1 MDIELARTFLEVMSA
16 GSFCGAA
23 ERLHVSQTTVTA
35 RVQSLEETVACQL
48 FVRNRSGA
56 RLTVEGER
64 FVAYATTLVQT
75 WECAKAEMKLPRG
88 RESRLRIGAE
98 TSLWNP
104 VLSNWVS
111 WLQQSCPSV
120 AVNTDVSDAK
130 TLLTKLEKGFLD
142 AAIVHRPNYFSGFMV
157 EQLLEEKL
165 VHVQVPNKFTPNLF
179 VDWGPEFKAQYDA
192 ALPQPRQAAFTFNL
206 GPLALRV
213 MLDGGGNGYFRTRV
227 VEPHLR
233 SGELERVADSPEF
246 THPVYLVYRSTDSCS
261 ELSAALEG
269 LRYTVRDK
277 NEWQV

>member
-35 RVQSLEETVACQL
+35 RVQSLEETVDCQL
-48 FVRNRSGA
+48 FIRNRSGA

-64 FVAYATTLVQT
+64 FVAYARNLVQS
-75 WECAKAEMKLPRG
+75 WECAKADMKLPRG

-104 VLSNWVS
+104 VLTNWVS
-111 WLQQSCPSV
+111 WLQINSPSV
-120 AVNTDVSDAK
+120 AVHTDVADASS
-130 TLLTKLEKGFLD
+130 LLAKLEKGFLD
-142 AAIVHRPNYFSGFMV
+142 AVIVHRPNYLSGVMV

-165 VHVQVPNKFTPNLF
+165 VHVQVPNNTKPNLF
-179 VDWGPEFKAQYDA
+179 VDWGSEFRTQYDA

-206 GPLALRV
+206 GPLALHV
-213 MLDGGGNGYFRTRV
+213 MLSGGGNGYFRTRV
-227 VEPHLR
+227 VEPYLR

-246 THPVYLVYRSTDSCS
+246 THPVYLVYRATNSRS
-261 ELSAALEG
+261 ELPIALEG
-269 LRYTVRDK
+269 LRNVVRDHS
-277 NEWQV
+277 EWQV

>member
-246 THPVYLVYRSTDSCS
+246 THPVYLVYRSTDPCS

>member
-35 RVQSLEETVACQL
+35 RVQSLEETVSCQL

-56 RLTVEGER
+56 KLTLEGER

-88 RESRLRIGAE
+88 RESRLRVGAE

-104 VLSNWVS
+104 VLTSWVA
-111 WLQQSCPSV
+111 WLQQSCSSV
-120 AVNTDVSDAK
+120 AVNADVSDAK
-130 TLLTKLEKGFLD
+130 TLLRKLEKGLLD
-142 AAIVHRPNYFSGFMV
+142 AAIVHQPSYFSGFMV

-165 VHVQVPNKFTPNLF
+165 IHVQVPDKPTPNLF

-192 ALPQPRQAAFTFNL
+192 ALPQPRQAAFSFNL

-213 MLDGGGNGYFRTRV
+213 MLTGGGNGYFRTRV
-227 VEPHLR
+227 VESHLR
-233 SGELERVADSPEF
+233 SGELERVIGSPEF
-246 THPVYLVYRSTDSCS
+246 THPVFLVYRSPCSDST
-261 ELSAALEG
+261 LSTGLEG
-269 LRYTVRDK
+269 LRSIVRDHA
-277 NEWQV
+277 EWQV

>member
-35 RVQSLEETVACQL
+35 RLQSLEEIVACQL

-56 RLTVEGER
+56 RLTIEGER

-104 VLSNWVS
+104 VLTNWVT
-111 WLQQSCPSV
+111 WLQECCPSI
-120 AVNTDVSDAK
+120 AINTDVSDAK

-165 VHVQVPNKFTPNLF
+165 VHVQVPTKNTPNLF

-192 ALPQPRQAAFTFNL
+192 VLPQPRQAALTFNL
-206 GPLALRV
+206 GPLALQV
-213 MLDGGGNGYFRTRV
+213 MLHSGGNGYFRTRV

-246 THPVYLVYRSTDSCS
+246 THPVYLVYRSTESCPD
-261 ELSAALEG
+261 LHSALDG
-269 LRYTVRDK
+269 LRAVVREDS
-277 NEWQV
+277 EWHL

>member
-1 MDIELARTFLEVMSA
+1 
-16 GSFCGAA
+16 
-23 ERLHVSQTTVTA
+23 
-35 RVQSLEETVACQL
+35 VACQL

-277 NEWQV
+277 SEWQV